1 MKAVRITHTGAPE
14 VMKLVELDK
23 PQPGPGEALIK
34 VKAAGVNYIDVYYRE
49 GRYRADL
56 PLTLGIEG
64 AGVIEALG
72 DGMNHFHAGDRVAW
86 CMYLGAYADYAI
98 VPEKHL
104 VPIPDGLGFEEA
116 AGALL
121 QGMTAHYLSRSTY
134 ALKAGETAL
143 VHAAA
148 GGVGLLLTQM
158 AAQLGVRVI
167 ATVSTEAKAE
177 LARNAGAQDIIRYD
191 EDDFETEVKRLTQ
204 NRGVDVVYDSVGKT
218 TFGKSLRCLRP
229 RGLMVLYGGSSG
241 SVPAIEPVELSL
253 HGSIYLTRPS
263 LAHYTLTPEELAW
276 RSGEVYS
283 AILQGTLKLHLE
295 HRYPL
300 SDVVLAHQELEGR
313 KTTGKLVLTL

>member
-1 MKAVRITHTGAPE
+1 MKAVRITHTGDPE
-14 VMKLVELDK
+14 VMKLVEVET
-23 PQPGPGEALIK
+23 PQPGSGEVLVE
-34 VKAAGVNYIDVYYRE
+34 VKSAGINYIDVYYRE

-64 AGVIEALG
+64 AGVITAIGEG
-72 DGMNHFHAGDRVAW
+72 IKEFHVGDRVAW
-86 CMYLGAYADYAI
+86 CMYLGAYAEYAV
-98 VPEKHL
+98 VPERHL
-104 VPIPDGLGFEEA
+104 VRIPDGLNFAQA

-134 ALKAGETAL
+134 ALKSGETAL

-158 AAQLGVRVI
+158 ASQLGVRVL
-167 ATVSTEAKAE
+167 ATVSTDAKAE
-177 LARNAGAQDIIRYD
+177 LARKAGAQEIIRYD
-191 EDDFETEVKRLTQ
+191 EDDFEAAVKHMTN

-229 RGLMVLYGGSSG
+229 RGMMVVYGGSSG
-241 SVPAIEPVELSL
+241 PVPAIEPVELSL

-276 RSGEVYS
+276 RSSEVYA
-283 AILQGTLKLHLE
+283 AIQQGTLKLHME
-295 HRYPL
+295 HSYPL
-300 SDVVLAHQELEGR
+300 ADVVLAHHELEGR
-313 KTTGKLVLTL
+313 KTTGKLVLSI